1 MNMVLTR
8 TIGHYTKYKA
18 AIYGVHKWPCQ
29 EANCNIVDLQKS
41 NGGMNVG
48 QVI

>member
-8 TIGHYTKYKA
+8 TIGHYRKYKA

-29 EANCNIVDLQKS
+29 EANCHIVNLQKS
-41 NGGMNVG
+41 NGGTYVG
-48 QVI
+48 LVI